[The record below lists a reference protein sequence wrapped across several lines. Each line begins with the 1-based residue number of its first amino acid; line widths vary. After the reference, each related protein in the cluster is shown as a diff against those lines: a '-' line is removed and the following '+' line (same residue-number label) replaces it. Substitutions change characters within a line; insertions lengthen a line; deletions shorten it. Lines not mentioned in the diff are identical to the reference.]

1 MGCSCSGTGESVIN
15 HFKSCPSSSHVL
27 LLELKVLIFLVKM
40 YQFVLYKSFNFLL
53 IVLMLVI
60 SSLDFQWWLLVV
72 LWLCL

>member
-1 MGCSCSGTGESVIN
+1 M
-15 HFKSCPSSSHVL
+15 L